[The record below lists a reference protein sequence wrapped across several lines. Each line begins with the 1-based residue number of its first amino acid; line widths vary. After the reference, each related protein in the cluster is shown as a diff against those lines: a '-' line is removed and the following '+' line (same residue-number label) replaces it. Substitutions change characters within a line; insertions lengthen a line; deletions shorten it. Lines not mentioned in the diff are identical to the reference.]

1 MLIYWK
7 ERRKSDRSQEGNL
20 RKRTL
25 NLSIND
31 AFKKAEKSM
40 EERQILANSLIQVTK
55 SRFEQ
60 ILMMFNCILAMIGYW
75 KTMDVNI
82 RKSRSGEEITL
93 ILINILALLKTNLVM
108 EEKIDELY
116 IPVFNEYLDK
126 YMKEFDG
133 K

>member
-1 MLIYWK
+1 MIYWK
-7 ERRKSDRSQEGNL
+7 ERRRSDRSQEGNL

>member
-1 MLIYWK
+1 MIYWK